1 MGILW
6 IVVIGFVAGIVARL
20 VSPVPNKPAG
30 FLLTTL
36 LGIGGAF
43 VATFLGQAVGWYR
56 AEQGAG
62 FVAATLGALLVLF
75 IWNRF
80 AVRRPARC
88 VRFSVRFDRIQ
99 CGLAVVEIDLHAQ
112 LGQRLDAMG
121 LLRLHKARP
130 IGREDR
136 LGAAFGENKLQFALE
151 HADHAPH
158 AVLGAMLPLQR
169 LGQRRLVEDGRRAV
183 GRDHAASL
191 ISSACSG

>member
-20 VSPVPNKPAG
+20 VSPVSNKPAG

-36 LGIGGAF
+36 LGIAGAF

-80 AVRRPARC
+80 AVRRPAR
-88 VRFSVRFDRIQ
+88 
-99 CGLAVVEIDLHAQ
+99 
-112 LGQRLDAMG
+112 
-121 LLRLHKARP
+121 
-130 IGREDR
+130 
-136 LGAAFGENKLQFALE
+136 
-151 HADHAPH
+151 
-158 AVLGAMLPLQR
+158 
-169 LGQRRLVEDGRRAV
+169 
-183 GRDHAASL
+183 
-191 ISSACSG
+191 